1 MRMKRWRIR
10 FCWNCQNSY
19 EMDPIEL
26 SVVLLFVSV
35 SDIRCIHSTSQTG
48 KFWWSST
55 LGWMSNCWTL
65 LLRFCCQQV
74 CVGTWEN
81 WEHWWEKKW
90 NCGIRNFKILNLHT
104 ETQRE
109 ERHCLWAIPI
119 SAVLCWWHLS
129 LVVPIAALHYLH
141 YRHYIYPR
149 WWHLPDKWTSAA
161 SPRVQHSKLFTCHGV
176 SLTSPQPHCCAH
188 ANQIINSW

>member
-10 FCWNCQNSY
+10 FCWNWQSSY

-35 SDIRCIHSTSQTG
+35 SDIRCIHSTSQTW

-74 CVGTWEN
+74 CVGTWE
-81 WEHWWEKKW
+81 HWWGKKW
-90 NCGIRNFKILNLHT
+90 NFQFTHQNPKRGTPLLMSTTNIC
-104 ETQRE
+104 
-109 ERHCLWAIPI
+109 
-119 SAVLCWWHLS
+119 SAVLVTPCAVLCS
-129 LVVPIAALHYLH
+129 VVVPIAALHYL
-141 YRHYIYPR
+141 YY
-149 WWHLPDKWTSAA
+149 LPSMMTFA
-161 SPRVQHSKLFTCHGV
+161 R
-176 SLTSPQPHCCAH
+176 
-188 ANQIINSW
+188 